1 MSCKEEDGGTTELS
15 GSPQERV
22 SDDAAAGNDIDR
34 V

>member
-22 SDDAAAGNDIDR
+22 SAAAAAGNDIDK